1 MLRSWLQWIAG
12 AFGVVGVVAGVFSAC
27 FWVRSALVTFPAMAT
42 YWSTMPA
49 DAPYQLA
56 INAAANWNALAAI
69 AAAVAATA
77 QTIAFGLSMF
87 LRRR

>member
-1 MLRSWLQWIAG
+1 MDRRSV
-12 AFGVVGVVAGVFSAC
+12 GVVGVIAGVFSAC
-27 FWVRSALVTFPAMAT
+27 FWVRSALAILPAMGT
-42 YWSTMPA
+42 YGGAMPA

-56 INAAANWNALAAI
+56 VNAAASWNALAAI
-69 AAAVAATA
+69 AAAVA